1 MMNTKEGNKMILVI
15 QTQDYENYA
24 AHTGFDGSFRW
35 KAKGGSEVKVINIP
49 SDASYDEIVSMVRG
63 DIEQRN
69 DYFITEIIGY
79 GPEADDYLSGFEQ
92 SQLDYEGSITYKE
105 PVIDYREIIAR
116 TSPFFEARF
125 TDPMQ
130 YAEQAADA
138 DAVYYGA

>member
-49 SDASYDEIVSMVRG
+49 ADASYDEIVSMVRG

-79 GPEADDYLSGFEQ
+79 GPEADGYLSGFEQ

-105 PVIDYREIIAR
+105 PVIDYREI
-116 TSPFFEARF
+116 EARY

-138 DAVYYGA
+138 DAAYYGA